1 MDTIEKLAIL
11 TDAAKFDVA
20 CTSSGVDRDAQL
32 GRLGTT
38 TCAGI
43 CHSFA
48 ADGRCITL
56 LKVLQTNVCV
66 YDCSYCVNRRSND
79 IPRAAFQPRE
89 LAELTM
95 GFYRRNYIEGLFVS
109 SGVIGS
115 PDRSMELM
123 LETVRILRDE
133 LGFNGYIHAK
143 AIPGASPE
151 LITRMGLLVD
161 RMSVNVELP
170 SQRSLDLLAP
180 DKSPYSVLEPM
191 GLIAQGIQCN
201 QQERALSRR
210 LRERFAPAGQS
221 TQLIVGASPEDDYQ
235 ILSLSAA
242 LYRRFELKRVFYSA
256 YLPVNDDPLLPDKG
270 CLAPLDREHR
280 LYQADWLTRFYG
292 FEVEELISPQDPWL
306 DTLLDPKAGWAL
318 AHLDQFPVEINRA
331 PYEML
336 LRVPG
341 LGVTGA
347 KRICQARRQ
356 RTLRPESLRKLGLS
370 LKRMQYFIT
379 CDGSY
384 KAPLPFD
391 GELIRKQLQ
400 KEGSKANKAA
410 RGGDKR
416 PLDGQLSLIDSGD
429 EGRQRAFAAPEA
441 RLQRLEAARPRLE
454 AARSQLEAA
463 RRSEAS

>member
-1 MDTIEKLAIL
+1 
-11 TDAAKFDVA
+11 
-20 CTSSGVDRDAQL
+20 
-32 GRLGTT
+32 
-38 TCAGI
+38 
-43 CHSFA
+43 
-48 ADGRCITL
+48 
-56 LKVLQTNVCV
+56 
-66 YDCSYCVNRRSND
+66 
-79 IPRAAFQPRE
+79 
-89 LAELTM
+89 
-95 GFYRRNYIEGLFVS
+95 
-109 SGVIGS
+109 
-115 PDRSMELM
+115 
-123 LETVRILRDE
+123 
-133 LGFNGYIHAK
+133 
-143 AIPGASPE
+143 
-151 LITRMGLLVD
+151 
-161 RMSVNVELP
+161 
-170 SQRSLDLLAP
+170 
-180 DKSPYSVLEPM
+180 
-191 GLIAQGIQCN
+191 
-201 QQERALSRR
+201 
-210 LRERFAPAGQS
+210 
-221 TQLIVGASPEDDYQ
+221 
-235 ILSLSAA
+235 
-242 LYRRFELKRVFYSA
+242 
-256 YLPVNDDPLLPDKG
+256 
-270 CLAPLDREHR
+270 
-280 LYQADWLTRFYG
+280 QADWLTGFYG

-379 CDGSY
+379 FDGSY

-391 GELIRKQLQ
+391 VELIRKQLQ

-410 RGGDKR
+410 RGGGKR

-429 EGRQRAFAAPEA
+429 EGRQRAFAAQEA